1 MTRPT
6 FDRTACRVPPDRLL
20 AATCVLAFAV
30 AQWQVE
36 WSPVPGVA
44 RAIGVLLAV
53 ETILLCLPWSLPR
66 DERAPAGFVAESA
79 AGLLVPVGAVVLLAV
94 AGAPELFAGA
104 DLWWYPVGAAFG
116 VVLVLLGGLDVRG
129 LLDGS
134 LAFLLGPTPRP
145 HGVSRAVCSLAGPP
159 GEEAVFR
166 GVVLVASAGA
176 ALPLAMIGA
185 VAFVARHRV
194 QPGANGRATSRAFL
208 VEVAAAVGFLAI
220 TVWSGSLWPALLG
233 HLLNNLP
240 AFLLQLQRAVPE
252 RTVA

>member
-1 MTRPT
+1 MTRPA
-6 FDRTACRVPPDRLL
+6 FDRTAWRVPPDRLL

-44 RAIGVLLAV
+44 QAIGVLLVV

-66 DERAPAGFVAESA
+66 DQRVPAGFVAESA
-79 AGLLVPVGAVVLLAV
+79 AGLLVPVGAVVVLVV
-94 AGAPELFAGA
+94 AGAPRLFAGA
-104 DLWWYPVGAAFG
+104 DLWWYLVGAGFG
-116 VVLVLLGGLDVRG
+116 AVLVLLGGIDLGG

-145 HGVSRAVCSLAGPP
+145 HGVARAVCSLAGPP

-166 GVVLVASAGA
+166 GVVLVAAAGS

-208 VEVAAAVGFLAI
+208 VEVAAAVGFLVI
-220 TVWSGSLWPALLG
+220 TAWSGSLWPALLG

-240 AFLLQLQRAVPE
+240 AFLLQLQRATPE